1 MKSKSSLLFP
11 SCTHLEKPPSFLGV
25 IEKTMPVLVRSGV
38 LVECSVFQ
46 QALDFVSWALF
57 LSGTQISF
65 LTGLL
70 RASHG
75 RVFRVCT
82 PTG

>member
-1 MKSKSSLLFP
+1 MKSKSSLVFP
-11 SCTHLEKPPSFLGV
+11 SCTHLEKPQSFLDV
-25 IEKTMPVLVRSGV
+25 IEKTVPTLVRSGV
-38 LVECSVFQ
+38 LVECSVFKQ
-46 QALDFVSWALF
+46 VLDFVSWALF

-70 RASHG
+70 RSSHG
-75 RVFRVCT
+75 RVFHVCT